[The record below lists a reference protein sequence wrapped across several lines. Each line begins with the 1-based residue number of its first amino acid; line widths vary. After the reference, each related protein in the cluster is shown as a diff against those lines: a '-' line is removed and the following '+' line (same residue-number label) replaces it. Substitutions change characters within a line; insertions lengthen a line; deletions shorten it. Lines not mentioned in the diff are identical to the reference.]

1 MARVRARPEFCEF
14 TIAKQKPGE
23 RQTSASDKGAGRLP
37 HGKARPLTE
46 RPPPCNKR
54 PVPLSDVEWHE
65 IDLSEPENIRAGFF
79 GTISNFPS
87 LFAADSRQMGT
98 ISNFPSLVGANS
110 IRKVRKRAKAQQRIA
125 RLDSSVS
132 LTPQNGAEGTAP
144 VTRAAWRAGDW
155 GSAAGRRRRAGW
167 LPPRRRRSE
176 AWRRRLRH
184 L

>member
-1 MARVRARPEFCEF
+1 MARVRARPEFRELA
-14 TIAKQKPGE
+14 IAKQKPGK
-23 RQTSASDKGAGRLP
+23 RQASASGKGAGRLP

-54 PVPLSDVEWHE
+54 PAPLSDVEWYE
-65 IDLSEPENIRAGFF
+65 IELSDPENIRARFF
-79 GTISNFPS
+79 GTILNFPG

-98 ISNFPSLVGANS
+98 ISNFPSLVDGNS
-110 IRKVRKRAKAQQRIA
+110 IRKVRKRAKTQQRIA

-167 LPPRRRRSE
+167 SPPRRRRSE
-176 AWRRRLRH
+176 A
-184 L
+184 